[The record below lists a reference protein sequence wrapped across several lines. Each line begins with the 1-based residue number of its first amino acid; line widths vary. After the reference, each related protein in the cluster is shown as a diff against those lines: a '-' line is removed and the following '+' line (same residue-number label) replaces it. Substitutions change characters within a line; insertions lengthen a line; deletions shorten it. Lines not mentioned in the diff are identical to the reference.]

1 MMRKENSKVKPI
13 SLLKKENILSNLIPR
28 GLTFRVL
35 DGLPPASIN
44 STPLF
49 MGISEDCFF
58 SEIFD

>member
-1 MMRKENSKVKPI
+1 MRKENSKVKCI
-13 SLLKKENILSNLIPR
+13 SLLKKDTIRSNLIPR

-49 MGISEDCFF
+49 MGISED
-58 SEIFD
+58 